1 MEEIYRQERIITP
14 GVADAQGLLSIHD
27 TLRLFMDA
35 ASVHATQ
42 LGVGVR
48 EMGERGL
55 FWLTVRTKAVFLR
68 RPGIGERV
76 TFSTW
81 PEPPK
86 GLRANRSYAVED
98 ERGERLISGKT
109 EWAVMDLRTH
119 ELKPAAEVYSRELRF
134 ETPSA
139 CQDPFARIQDRFE
152 PEDVYEEYV
161 VRSTDIDMGGHM
173 NNAAY
178 VRAVLGSFTNE
189 ELRELPLRTLDVV
202 YRASCYERE
211 HLTLQRRQETDAML
225 LRVARAGETALLMRM
240 A

>member
-1 MEEIYRQERIITP
+1 MNELYRQERIITP
-14 GVADAQGLLSIHD
+14 GVADAQGLLSVHD

-42 LGVGVR
+42 LGVGLR
-48 EMGERGL
+48 EMSARGL

-68 RPGIGERV
+68 RPRIGETV
-76 TFSTW
+76 AFSTW

-98 ERGERLISGKT
+98 ARGERLICGKT
-109 EWAVMDLRTH
+109 EWAVMDLQTH
-119 ELKPAAEVYSRELRF
+119 ALVPVAEVYPRELRF

-139 CQDPFARIQDRFE
+139 CPEAFVRIPDHFE
-152 PEDVYEEYV
+152 PEDACAEYV
-161 VRSTDIDMGGHM
+161 VRSTDIDLGGHM

-189 ELRELPLRTLDVV
+189 ELRALPLRTLDVV
-202 YRASCYERE
+202 YRASCYEGER
-211 HLTLQRRQETDAML
+211 LTLQRRQAEDAL
-225 LRVARAGETALLMRM
+225 LVRAARGGETALLLRM